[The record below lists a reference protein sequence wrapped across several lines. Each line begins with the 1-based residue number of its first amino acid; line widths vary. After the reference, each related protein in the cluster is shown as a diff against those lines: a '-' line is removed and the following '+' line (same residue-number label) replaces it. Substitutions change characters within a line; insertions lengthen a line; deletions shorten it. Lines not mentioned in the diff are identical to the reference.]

1 MKSYKKYI
9 VLFLFSSLVVFVHFK
24 LNKLNKSNLKIKFDI
39 NNEIKDVQAVMDIKT
54 RIESL
59 K

>member
-9 VLFLFSSLVVFVHFK
+9 VLFLFSSLVVFVNFK